1 VERLATLDRHAIRA
15 VFERRFSA
23 TVMARNYVRLY
34 QQLLTADAGPELSP
48 VLRPPVAD
56 IGNPIFA
63 E

>member
-1 VERLATLDRHAIRA
+1 

-34 QQLLTADAGPELSP
+34 QQLLTADTGLQLPP

-56 IGNPIFA
+56 IGDPVFA